1 MNIYKSLKNA
11 EYFIYKMKEDLD
23 NIKSKKQKDFTVDML
38 NAFIVLI
45 NNVEQI
51 NNQEPLQKVIDSLIV
66 TRLYDTIMRSVA
78 LNNGSVDIKSVFRK
92 IDQDITNPLKIQIE
106 DLAGLMVHLELTK
119 LIESGSLEFESVKNV
134 CVAEWGNLIKL
145 NLKEFKTAVAWN

>member
-23 NIKSKKQKDFTVDML
+23 NIKSKKQKDFTIDML

-66 TRLYDTIMRSVA
+66 TRLYDTIKRSVA
-78 LNNGSVDIKSVFRK
+78 LNNGSVDIKNVFRQ
-92 IDQDITNPLKIQIE
+92 IDQDIKNPLKIQIE
-106 DLAGLMVHLELTK
+106 DLSGLMVHLELTK
-119 LIESGSLEFESVKNV
+119 LIESGSLDFKSVKNV
-134 CVAEWGNLIKL
+134 SVADWDNLIKL
-145 NLKEFKTAVAWN
+145 NLKEFKTAISWN